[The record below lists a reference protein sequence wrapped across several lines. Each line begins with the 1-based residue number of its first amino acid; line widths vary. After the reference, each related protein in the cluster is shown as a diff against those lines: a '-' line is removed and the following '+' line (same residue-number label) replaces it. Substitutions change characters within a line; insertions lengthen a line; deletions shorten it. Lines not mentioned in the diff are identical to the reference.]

1 MSPEELAA
9 AGEALYGPLWQSELA
24 RQLDVRLVSMQRWAS
39 GRAAMRPETAAGL
52 RREIVALLRERGA
65 ACLALAERMGAAA
78 ESSAPRDDGGQQ
90 HRA

>member
-1 MSPEELAA
+1 MTPDELAA

-24 RQLDVRLVSMQRWAS
+24 RRLDVRLVSMQRWAT

-65 ACLALAERMGAAA
+65 RCQALAERLGHVA
-78 ESSAPRDDGGQQ
+78 
-90 HRA
+90 

>member
-1 MSPEELAA
+1 MTPADLAA
-9 AGEALYGPLWQSELA
+9 AGEALFGDRWKAPLA
-24 RQLDVRLVSMQRWAS
+24 RALDVQERTLERWADGS
-39 GRAAMRPETAAGL
+39 NRMWPDTAARIRGQL
-52 RREIVALLRERGA
+52 VGLLRERGA